1 MQASTM
7 TDLPQ
12 PEQPISIS
20 LKEFLTTAP
29 CPEAWQTYNL
39 YIFRDGDVVFYIG
52 QSYQAFER
60 VWQHIRDAHKGRS
73 VIGRF
78 LLRNWPSSLHYTI
91 DLLSAQAQRFACV
104 NNDLTAAE
112 TALIVQYAPC
122 FNRTMN
128 LRPTPL
134 PAGYV
139 SPNGPLRCSRNLN
152 QLIREAGYAIKA
164 EQRRQLLAETIE
176 TTAGSSPSPIQ

>member
-1 MQASTM
+1 MAV
-7 TDLPQ
+7 
-12 PEQPISIS
+12 SIS
-20 LKEFLTTAP
+20 LKQFLLVEQ
-29 CPEAWQTYNL
+29 CPPDWRDYDL
-39 YIFRDGDVVFYIG
+39 YIFRDGEVVFYVG

-78 LLRNWPSSLHYTI
+78 LLRNWPASLHYSI

-112 TALIVQYAPC
+112 TALITQYAPC
-122 FNRTMN
+122 FNRAMN

-164 EQRRQLLAETIE
+164 EQRRQLLAETTE
-176 TTAGSSPSPIQ
+176 TTAGSRPSSTQ